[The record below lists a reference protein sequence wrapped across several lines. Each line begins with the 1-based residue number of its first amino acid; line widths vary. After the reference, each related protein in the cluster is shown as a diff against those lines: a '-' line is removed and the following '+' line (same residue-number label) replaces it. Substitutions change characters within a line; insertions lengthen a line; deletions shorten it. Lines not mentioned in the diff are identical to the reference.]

1 MSMFSLAL
9 FSYIFFERVLEMERE
24 RGSSVQ
30 TSMAMRN
37 IMTLFAGG
45 IASNRFAN
53 LLASTAM
60 HVVSPLRPTPSLESI
75 ETWSYKNT
83 MPAVQTYMLA
93 ASAAGI
99 GTCPMEG
106 FDGRRVARLLDIP
119 DRYSIPCIVATGYE
133 QADAQGGPTQR
144 LPAEEVIFMNHF
156 GAPAKAAGTE

>member
-1 MSMFSLAL
+1 MDRQSGGA
-9 FSYIFFERVLEMERE
+9 
-24 RGSSVQ
+24 SVQ

-45 IASNRFAN
+45 IASNRLAN
-53 LLASTAM
+53 LVASTAM

-83 MPAVQTYMLA
+83 MPAVQTYMLG

-106 FDGRRVARLLDIP
+106 FDGRRVARVLGIP
-119 DRYSIPCIVATGYE
+119 DRYSIPCIVATGFA
-133 QADAQGGPTQR
+133 QVDAQRKPTQR
-144 LPAEEVIFMNHF
+144 LPAEEVVFMDEF
-156 GAPAKAAGTE
+156 GASASCLPQTE